1 MRRSN
6 KWVNEASRSRA
17 GSFVFSR
24 DNSTCLIYLDRLARG
39 HRGGIVTGKIS
50 VMSDATVVD
59 EALSAREIIPPTIQA
74 DKLDKDTVRLSPD
87 NHRASLFFGGG
98 ISTGEGLQFSSS

>member
-6 KWVNEASRSRA
+6 EWVDEATSSRA
-17 GSFVFSR
+17 GSFVLSR
-24 DNSTCLIYLDRLARG
+24 DNSTCLIYLDRLARS
-39 HRGGIVTGKIS
+39 HRGGIVAGKIS

-74 DKLDKDTVRLSPD
+74 DELDKYTVRLSPD
-87 NHRASLFFGGG
+87 NHRTSLFFRCG
-98 ISTGEGLQFSSS
+98 ISTG